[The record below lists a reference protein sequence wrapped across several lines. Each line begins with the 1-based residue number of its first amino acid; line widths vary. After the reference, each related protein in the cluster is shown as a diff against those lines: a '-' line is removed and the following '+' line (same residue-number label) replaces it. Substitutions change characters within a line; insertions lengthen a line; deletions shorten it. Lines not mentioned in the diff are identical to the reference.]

1 MILSVLHTQ
10 EKFKA
15 IAVTP
20 HMPKVKKKKRKQA
33 GPLKINQKKMKQ
45 QPKTI
50 PPNPRLQIKCE
61 FMVVFRH
68 KNLEGKQMTC
78 LQ

>member
-1 MILSVLHTQ
+1 M
-10 EKFKA
+10 K
-15 IAVTP
+15 
-20 HMPKVKKKKRKQA
+20 A

>member
-20 HMPKVKKKKRKQA
+20 HMPKVKKKKKA
-33 GPLKINQKKMKQ
+33 SWSLENQPEKNETTTKNNTS
-45 QPKTI
+45 QPQTSD
-50 PPNPRLQIKCE
+50 
-61 FMVVFRH
+61 
-68 KNLEGKQMTC
+68 
-78 LQ
+78 